1 MRTRFMPLA
10 WLPLLLVL
18 SCAAPSELVRRS
30 EVSLQQGDATK
41 AFDWARRALD
51 RQPGNAQAR
60 AAMTSAASVLMD
72 DWKAR
77 ITNLAEVDTV
87 GAARQSLE
95 LDGFRAQLL
104 RYRVILP
111 HDGAFEANEAHLR
124 SGAAGIYYNLGEQ
137 SLAGR
142 RPRQAYRRFAE
153 AQQFSPGYRDV
164 AARMDRAYALA
175 VTRVAILPFNN
186 EVAISALSPQLM
198 EETYSQ
204 VIRQNNIRSLPFTRL
219 ISPDQIYGKLTMAN
233 AVHISRAQAVK
244 IGRALGA
251 QRIVFGRYYAL
262 RANTNS
268 DTYHETIFH
277 KVPGVKNAEGPTPD
291 RFEEQRFEAVRR
303 ERTITV
309 SYEFEVID
317 VDEETSLAHRGDDR
331 SVVAR
336 TVYTRFQPSGNYDE
350 YYLVPPDMKAADP
363 DRAKSVESEWS
374 AKFGSLTLPRF
385 LNRAAK
391 NSGRTRYESRFRPE
405 FVHASDPVYLDD
417 LPPEGDLA
425 FIALSDLWEPLAAT
439 LRDLDGRDTVD
450 LRGIADGD

>member
-1 MRTRFMPLA
+1 MRTHFKPLA

-30 EVSLQQGDATK
+30 EVSLQQGDAMK

-51 RQPGNAQAR
+51 KEPGNAHAR
-60 AAMTSAASVLMD
+60 DAMTRAGRVLMED
-72 DWKAR
+72 AKAR
-77 ITNLAEVDTV
+77 MLNLAEVDTI
-87 GAARQSLE
+87 GAAKQSIE
-95 LDGFRAQLL
+95 LDAFRAQLN

-111 HDGAFEANEAHLR
+111 HDGAFEANEAQIR
-124 SGAAGIYYNLGEQ
+124 SGAAGAYYNMGAR
-137 SLAGR
+137 SLAGH
-142 RPRQAYRRFAE
+142 RPRQAYREFTE
-153 AQQFSPGYRDV
+153 CQQFSPDYRDV

-186 EVAISALSPQLM
+186 EVAISALSPQMM

-204 VIRQNNIRSLPFTRL
+204 VVRLNNIRSLPFTRL
-219 ISPDQIYGKLTMAN
+219 ISPDQIYGKLTMAD
-233 AVHISRAQAVK
+233 AVHMSRAAAIKV
-244 IGRALGA
+244 GRALGA
-251 QRIVFGRYYAL
+251 QRIVIGRYYAL
-262 RANTNS
+262 RAETNN

-277 KVPGVKNAEGPTPD
+277 KVPGVKNAEGPTRD

-309 SYEFEVID
+309 SFEFEVID
-317 VDEETSLAHRGDDR
+317 IDEETPLAHRGDDR

-336 TVYTRFQPSGNYDE
+336 TVYTRFQPSGNCDDYC
-350 YYLVPPDMKAADP
+350 LVPPDAKAADP
-363 DRAKSVESEWS
+363 DRAKGVEGEWKE
-374 AKFGSLTLPRF
+374 KFGSLTLPKF
-385 LNRAAK
+385 LDRAAK
-391 NSGRTRYESRFRPE
+391 SSGRTRYESRFRGE